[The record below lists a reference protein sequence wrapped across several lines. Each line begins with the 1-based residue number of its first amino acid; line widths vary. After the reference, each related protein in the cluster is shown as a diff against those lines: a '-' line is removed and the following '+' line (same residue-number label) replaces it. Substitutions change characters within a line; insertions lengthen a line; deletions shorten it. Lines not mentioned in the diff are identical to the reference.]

1 MKVNKSIEQGIYV
14 LLMLSL
20 QINHEPVKSFTMS
33 KILDV
38 SDSYLKKILRKL
50 VVAGLINSNASKDGG
65 FTLAKSLRNVTVL
78 EVFKALDKEN
88 IEQFNSELSRRIFED
103 EEHIKSSEQKLIN
116 VFQLGIDSYF
126 SHLDSLRLSEL
137 IKEEY
142 IDAGYYDWQ
151 AKVEYPDK
159 QVEI

>member
-20 QINHEPVKSFTMS
+20 QKNHEPTKSYTMS
-33 KILDV
+33 QILNV

-50 VVAGLINSNASKDGG
+50 VIAGLINSNASKDGG
-65 FTLAKSLRNVTVL
+65 FTLAKSAREITVL
-78 EVFKALDKEN
+78 DVYKALDTEN
-88 IEQFNSELSRRIFED
+88 PEILTSKMARCIFED

-116 VFQLGIDSYF
+116 LFQSSMNDF
-126 SHLDSLRLSEL
+126 FAKLDTLYISDL

-142 IDAGYYDWQ
+142 IDEGYYNWQ
-151 AKVEYPDK
+151 DRINKLR
-159 QVEI
+159 